1 MPLEERQEI
10 FGEQT
15 SLRFSDLDKER
26 QAFFMR
32 LSQLGQIRMEY
43 QATDQKRIKT
53 EKWYKVD
60 HNSLVEMPISNRAKR
75 KQDLKE
81 YLLKQNEVQLLAD
94 LREKFSR
101 DLVQYFIDQ
110 NAIVVEEKEVSRTA
124 SYFERERKALPKNEK

>member
-1 MPLEERQEI
+1 
-10 FGEQT
+10 
-15 SLRFSDLDKER
+15 
-26 QAFFMR
+26 MR

-81 YLLKQNEVQLLAD
+81 YLLKQTKYSCWQ
-94 LREKFSR
+94 
-101 DLVQYFIDQ
+101 ICG
-110 NAIVVEEKEVSRTA
+110 
-124 SYFERERKALPKNEK
+124 KNFLENWFNIL